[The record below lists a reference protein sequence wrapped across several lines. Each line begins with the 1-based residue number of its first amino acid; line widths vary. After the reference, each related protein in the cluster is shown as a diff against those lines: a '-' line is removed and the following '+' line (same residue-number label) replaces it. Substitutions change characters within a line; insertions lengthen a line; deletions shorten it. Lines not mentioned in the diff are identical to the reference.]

1 MMFSRILLLLLAVA
15 PVVAASLD
23 LQPTTSATATQVDP
37 ANDPCENGAQYT
49 LLKRLGVMTEDGGYP
64 DNVFTACQYLPF
76 DEYTALVAV
85 MQPSK
90 TPGRF
95 EQQGELDLHILQINN
110 DADVFVEGYFPGA
123 GETGGYTL
131 SGITFDLS
139 LSGITS
145 KLGGFAILSG
155 NSSHCGACDADIGQD
170 DYSLFV
176 LSEKSIDWVLKRHTV
191 ATEETDRAANAANC
205 VNAGKASNTE
215 MKLGNARHHGLL
227 DLIFTTTRKQVPGM
241 QLEPLA
247 DCTATEPPVVTQQTW
262 QFDGREYRPV
272 AAKP

>member
-1 MMFSRILLLLLAVA
+1 MFSRILLLLLAAAA
-15 PVVAASLD
+15 PVAASSLEV
-23 LQPTTSATATQVDP
+23 QSTTSAAPTQVEP

-49 LLKRLGVMTEDGGYP
+49 LLKRLGVMTDDGGYP

-76 DEYTALVAV
+76 DEYTAIVAV

-95 EQQGELDLHILQINN
+95 EQQGELDLHLLQINN
-110 DADVFVEGYFPGA
+110 DAEVFAEGYFPAA

-131 SGITFDLS
+131 SGITIDLS

-145 KLGGFAILSG
+145 KLGAFAVLSG
-155 NSSHCGACDADIGQD
+155 NSSHCSACDGDIGQD

-176 LSEKSIDWVLKRHTV
+176 LSEKSIDWVLKRQTI
-191 ATEETDRAANAANC
+191 ATEETERAANTANC

-215 MKLGNARHHGLL
+215 IKLGSARHHGLL
-227 DLIFTTTRKQVPGM
+227 DLMFTTTRKQIPGM

-247 DCTATEPPVVTQQTW
+247 DCAATEPPVVTQQMW

-272 AAKP
+272 ATKP